1 MSEPTTD
8 ALDLDAIRVWAE
20 ELQEGDLIG
29 GDLSMKQQRWLT
41 SLVRAVP
48 LVCDEIERQA
58 KEIEHYRN
66 ACITAEYEVS
76 QTLGKAL
83 GYEVTDSEGRS
94 FVAVGDHTATSLASE
109 AADRIQRVV
118 NELVKY
124 LLAGDYQSRD
134 RYMERALM
142 ILAPGWKRAK
152 AEEGTRSDD

>member
-8 ALDLDAIRVWAE
+8 ALDLDAIRE
-20 ELQEGDLIG
+20 
-29 GDLSMKQQRWLT
+29 
-41 SLVRAVP
+41 RANQVNDGTKPYLAPQVCRDVP
-48 LVCDEIERQA
+48 LLLDEIERQA

-109 AADRIQRVV
+109 AADRIKRVV

-142 ILAPGWKRAK
+142 ILAPGRKRAK
-152 AEEGTRSDD
+152 TEEGTESDA